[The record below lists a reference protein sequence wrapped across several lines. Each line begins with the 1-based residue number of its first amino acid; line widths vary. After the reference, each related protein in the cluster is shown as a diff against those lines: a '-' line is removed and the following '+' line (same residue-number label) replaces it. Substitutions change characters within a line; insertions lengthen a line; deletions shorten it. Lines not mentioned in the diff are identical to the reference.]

1 MPKRIL
7 KIILCLVIVFAV
19 LLPVAAQAAPPQCQ
33 VTNTTTEVE
42 FDNLQLAVDAATAGD
57 TLKVKGNC
65 VGSTIIAKDLTLE
78 GKSNPAFGTAT
89 LNGGDTPNTG
99 ILTINS
105 GNVTIEG
112 LTITGG
118 NSPIG
123 SAILVF
129 PSTQVT
135 LNHTVVSGNMGNA
148 IFNLGGRLTL
158 NNSTVSDNVA
168 TPFGSGGG
176 IITTFCTFFP
186 GSLTL
191 NNSAVSNNVAGG
203 DGGGIF
209 VQQGCSATLND
220 SVISHNSAG
229 VNGNGGGIWL
239 GLDGVSL
246 TLNNTVVSNNSAGLY
261 GGGIYNLDDGTLTI
275 DATSTISDN
284 SPDNCFGLGCP

>member
-1 MPKRIL
+1 MKIL
-7 KIILCLVIVFAV
+7 KTILCLVIVFAV

-42 FDNLQLAVDAATAGD
+42 FDNLQSAVDAATAGD

-89 LNGGDTPNTG
+89 LNGGDTPNTP

-118 NSPIG
+118 NSSIG

-129 PSTQVT
+129 PFTQVT
-135 LNHTVVSGNMGNA
+135 LNHTEVSGNMGNA
-148 IFNLGGRLTL
+148 IFSLGGMLTL
-158 NNSTVSDNVA
+158 NSSTVSDSVV
-168 TPFGSGGG
+168 TPSGSGGNG
-176 IITTFCTFFP
+176 IIITFCTFSP

-191 NNSAVSNNVAGG
+191 NNSAVRNNVTGSS
-203 DGGGIF
+203 GGGIF
-209 VQQGCSATLND
+209 VQQGCSATLTD
-220 SVISHNSAG
+220 SVISHNSA

-239 GLDGVSL
+239 GTGGVSL
-246 TLNNTVVSNNSAGLY
+246 TLNNTVVSNNIAGLS
-261 GGGIYNLDDGTLTI
+261 GGGIYNLLDGTLTI
-275 DATSTISDN
+275 DATSIISDN
-284 SPDNCFGLGCP
+284 IPDNCFGLGCP